1 MYSLI
6 EMDENYKVEEIS
18 SNEMMSIISLQ
29 NNNNSISCMEK
40 SSNTELSNNCTPL
53 SQRLSE
59 FANTPLPDWLLKK
72 V

>member
-29 NNNNSISCMEK
+29 KNNDSISFMDE

-53 SQRLSE
+53 SQQLSE
-59 FANTPLPDWLLKK
+59 FAKAPLPDWLLKK
-72 V
+72 I